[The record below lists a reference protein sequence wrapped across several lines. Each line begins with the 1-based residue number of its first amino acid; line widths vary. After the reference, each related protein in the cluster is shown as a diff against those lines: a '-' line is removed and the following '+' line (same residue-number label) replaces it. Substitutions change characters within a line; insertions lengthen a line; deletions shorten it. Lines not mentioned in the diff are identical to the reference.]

1 MALLKYL
8 SDIQKN
14 NKFTNTLLLI
24 DEPELHLHPYIQS
37 KLTNYFYGVTNEEF
51 KNKINVIVATHSQNM
66 LCLDT
71 LEKVYIVN
79 YIKDKGTTAT
89 KLLDYRTSE
98 VTDINVLKPIE
109 DALGTTFNE
118 FRLPMLI
125 VEGEEEVALFRRVN
139 GIFNKF
145 SNIKCIKGKT
155 NIAPYLIMINK
166 YKDEQKNSIILLD
179 ADVELNDIKSVEN
192 LKRF

>member
-1 MALLKYL
+1 
-8 SDIQKN
+8 
-14 NKFTNTLLLI
+14 
-24 DEPELHLHPYIQS
+24 
-37 KLTNYFYGVTNEEF
+37 
-51 KNKINVIVATHSQNM
+51 M
-66 LCLDT
+66 LWEQPLMNLD
-71 LEKVYIVN
+71 
-79 YIKDKGTTAT
+79 D
-89 KLLDYRTSE
+89 
-98 VTDINVLKPIE
+98 
-109 DALGTTFNE
+109 
-118 FRLPMLI
+118 
-125 VEGEEEVALFRRVN
+125 VALFRRVN